1 MTLSAN
7 AQKIWDWFSGAP
19 LHIVVILAIALFI
32 QKLGGRAITRAMNR
46 IAEADFVPGP
56 KRGVAR
62 QKERAKTAGSVLKS
76 TMNGIILLITI
87 TMVLSEFGLNLG
99 PLVASAGIIGVA
111 LGLGAQTL
119 VRDVLSGIFML
130 IEDQYGVGDEVE
142 VMDVKGTIES
152 VGLRITTVRAG
163 DGTLWYL
170 RNGEILKVGNNS
182 QPKH

>member
-76 TMNGIILLITI
+76 TMNGIILLIT
-87 TMVLSEFGLNLG
+87 
-99 PLVASAGIIGVA
+99 
-111 LGLGAQTL
+111 
-119 VRDVLSGIFML
+119 
-130 IEDQYGVGDEVE
+130 
-142 VMDVKGTIES
+142 
-152 VGLRITTVRAG
+152 
-163 DGTLWYL
+163 
-170 RNGEILKVGNNS
+170 
-182 QPKH
+182 